1 MGPVLGPQPVS
12 DPSEQGRDAKEDDG
26 AGDQLVDVEGAANER
41 TAQMGCQSGSADA
54 DEEEYGLNEP
64 DGECLKRGHHA
75 TRLAA
80 HGAAARD
87 ARHLGHV
94 RYGARP

>member
-1 MGPVLGPQPVS
+1 
-12 DPSEQGRDAKEDDG
+12 
-26 AGDQLVDVEGAANER
+26 
-41 TAQMGCQSGSADA
+41 MGCQSGSADA

-64 DGECLKRGHHA
+64 DGECLKRDHHA

-87 ARHLGHV
+87 ARHPGRV